1 MSHYTICGFPVS
13 LDAERE
19 DRAERLFAML
29 NNIKTEAAGS
39 FNQLDELEPIVSK
52 SAAAAIKRLRTDLI
66 ETVASMTRLEM
77 ALLVKNDQ

>member
-1 MSHYTICGFPVS
+1 MSHYTVGGFAVP
-13 LDAERE
+13 LDMERE
-19 DRAERLFAML
+19 DRTERLFEML
-29 NNIKTEAAGS
+29 GNIKTEAAGS
-39 FNQLDELEPIVSK
+39 FNQLDELEIIVSK